1 MVDEA
6 ELPQDGGMDPLLPDL
21 QRPRDGAM
29 VAGVCAA
36 LARQWQVDPLL
47 VRVAALLLA
56 LSGGFGILLYAW
68 TWFVLPQQGRRR
80 GLAEQFL
87 PQMAQWSRQRLVVTG
102 LVGSL
107 VLCLMTAPVTSWSI
121 APGLVLLALV
131 VLGRRHTATTAPSSG
146 NPTLPSAG
154 QTEFAAA
161 IDAWSRRLASLDQG
175 ASSPLP
181 SQAPLP
187 PAATARAAST
197 QGTIHFPAPVPA
209 VSPGPAIS
217 PVPSASPAS
226 SGSSVRVRSRR
237 SRRPSWWIGL
247 VVMVLA
253 AAPFVL
259 DPPLPAQDH
268 RMAVHA
274 LSLGILALCLL
285 LAWLLRLPRPRM
297 AVPVA
302 LVVLGSALLPVPQPG
317 SVQPVDVHWT
327 STSQLPTQ
335 PLQVTAQEGTVDLS
349 DLRLPADGPPARLTI
364 RATAAD
370 LALRLPEG
378 AVRVDYR
385 LNGATIAF
393 DGDDSAA
400 GILSGRWESAGHREP
415 RLVVRLEL
423 TGANAEVDHA

>member
-1 MVDEA
+1 
-6 ELPQDGGMDPLLPDL
+6 MDPLLPDL

-36 LARQWQVDPLL
+36 LARRWQVDPLL

-146 NPTLPSAG
+146 SPTLPSAG

-175 ASSPLP
+175 APSPLP
-181 SQAPLP
+181 SQAPLA

-253 AAPFVL
+253 AAPFAL

-393 DGDDSAA
+393 GGDDSAA

>member
-1 MVDEA
+1 
-6 ELPQDGGMDPLLPDL
+6 MDPLLPDL

-56 LSGGFGILLYAW
+56 LSGGFGVLLYAW
-68 TWFVLPQQGRRR
+68 AWFVWPQQGRRR
-80 GLAEQFL
+80 SLAEQFW

-107 VLCLMTAPVTSWSI
+107 VLCLMTAPVMSWSI

-131 VLGRRHTATTAPSSG
+131 ALGRRHTAASTSSAEAQ
-146 NPTLPSAG
+146 PLPVAG
-154 QTEFAAA
+154 QTEFAVA
-161 IDAWSRRLASLDQG
+161 IGAWSQRLASLEQG
-175 ASSPLP
+175 TPLP
-181 SQAPLP
+181 PPTPAPLP
-187 PAATARAAST
+187 HAATA
-197 QGTIHFPAPVPA
+197 GCTIHFPAPAPGAGVA
-209 VSPGPAIS
+209 VAS
-217 PVPSASPAS
+217 PVAKEFPAAQGSPAP
-226 SGSSVRVRSRR
+226 SGSSAPVRPQRT
-237 SRRPSWWIGL
+237 RRPSWRIGL
-247 VVMVLA
+247 AVMLLA
-253 AAPFVL
+253 ALPFIL

-285 LAWLLRLPRPRM
+285 LAWVLRLPRPRM

-335 PLQVTAQEGTVDLS
+335 PVQVTAQEGTVDLS
-349 DLRLPADGPPARLTI
+349 DLRLPADGPPARVTI

-400 GILSGRWESAGHREP
+400 GILSGSWESVGRREP